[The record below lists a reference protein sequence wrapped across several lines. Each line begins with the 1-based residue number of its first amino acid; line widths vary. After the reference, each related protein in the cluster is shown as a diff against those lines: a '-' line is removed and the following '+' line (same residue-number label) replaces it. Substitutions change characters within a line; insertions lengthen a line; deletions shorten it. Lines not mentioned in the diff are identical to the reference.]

1 MRFRKLIFVDSD
13 DNSRAPMA
21 KIIMKSKFLLD
32 PMEIESR
39 GLVVLF
45 PEPMNQKAEAVL
57 ISNGY
62 STSDHTAKQLT
73 QDDFADDVLMLTME
87 GSQKEK
93 IWEDFENARNVY
105 TLTEYISLR
114 GELAPLYGE
123 PLKEYGK
130 TYEIMEAL
138 IGGLIIQLNEEKL
151 LSGSNTP
158 EVSNDEKEN

>member
-1 MRFRKLIFVDSD
+1 MKYRKLIFVDDD

-32 PMEIESR
+32 PLDIESR

-45 PEPMNQKAEAVL
+45 PEPMNQKAEAVM

-62 STSDHTAKQLT
+62 SVADHTAKQLT
-73 QDDFADDVLMLTME
+73 QEDIADDVLILTME
-87 GSQKEK
+87 SSQKDK
-93 IWEDFENARNVY
+93 IWENYENARNVY
-105 TLTEYISLR
+105 MLTEYISLR

-130 TYEIMEAL
+130 CYEIMEAL

-151 LSGSNTP
+151 LSK
-158 EVSNDEKEN
+158 EKTGKAENQG

>member
-1 MRFRKLIFVDSD
+1 MKHYNKLIFVDED

-21 KIIMKSKFLLD
+21 KIIMKSKFLLGPLD
-32 PMEIESR
+32 IESR

-62 STSDHTAKQLT
+62 SVTAHEAKQL
-73 QDDFADDVLMLTME
+73 QQEDLGEDVLVLTME
-87 GSQKEK
+87 DAQKEK
-93 IWEDFENARNVY
+93 IWENYEHAQHVY

-114 GELAPLYGE
+114 GELSPLYGE

-130 TYEIMEAL
+130 CYETMEAL
-138 IGGLIIQLNEEKL
+138 IGGIVNRLNEE
-151 LSGSNTP
+151 
-158 EVSNDEKEN
+158 EQQEQ

>member
-1 MRFRKLIFVDSD
+1 VKRYNKLIFVDDD

-21 KIIMKSKFLLD
+21 KIIMKSKFLLG
-32 PMEIESR
+32 PLEVESR

-62 STSDHTAKQLT
+62 SVADHVARQLT
-73 QDDFADDVLMLTME
+73 QEDIGDDVLILTME
-87 GSQKEK
+87 DAQKEK
-93 IWEDFENARNVY
+93 IWENYENARNVH
-105 TLTEYISLR
+105 TLTEYIRLR

-130 TYEIMEAL
+130 CYEIMEKL
-138 IGGLIIQLNEEKL
+138 LDGLVVQLNEEEL
-151 LSGSNTP
+151 LS
-158 EVSNDEKEN
+158 D